1 MSGAV
6 AIRYAVNNQI
16 DMTNKKSQLSAVICY
31 RLLTAYLIAT
41 APDIT
46 EQERKEMEDEWWS

>member
-1 MSGAV
+1 
-6 AIRYAVNNQI
+6 
-16 DMTNKKSQLSAVICY
+16 MTADNWLFLLVISIW
-31 RLLTAYLIAT
+31 LLTAYLIAI